1 MAMTTSRNAAQIN
14 VTPLIDVLLV
24 LLIIFMVITPTQS
37 LGLVADVPQ
46 PALDQD
52 RREPVPSTIVLA
64 IDQYEKLTL
73 NSQPVMLEELPG
85 RLREIFAR
93 RALKVIFLKGANEI
107 EFARIANLID
117 VAKGSG
123 IDHVALLT
131 N

>member
-1 MAMTTSRNAAQIN
+1 MTTSRNTAQIN

-46 PALDQD
+46 PVLDQD

-73 NSQPVMLEELPG
+73 NSQPVILEELPG

-93 RALKVIFLKGANEI
+93 RALKVIFLKGANDI

>member
-1 MAMTTSRNAAQIN
+1 MAMTTSRNTAQIN

-46 PALDQD
+46 PVLDQD

-73 NSQPVMLEELPG
+73 NSQPVILEELPG

-93 RALKVIFLKGANEI
+93 RALKVIFLKGANDI

>member
-85 RLREIFAR
+85 RLHEIFAR
-93 RALKVIFLKGANEI
+93 RALKVIFLKGANDI

>member
-1 MAMTTSRNAAQIN
+1 MTTSRNTAQIN

-46 PALDQD
+46 PVLDQD

-73 NSQPVMLEELPG
+73 NSQPVILEELPG

-93 RALKVIFLKGANEI
+93 RVLKVIFLKGANDI

>member
-1 MAMTTSRNAAQIN
+1 MAMTTSRNPAQIN
-14 VTPLIDVLLV
+14 VTPLVDVLLV

-37 LGLVADVPQ
+37 LGLTADVPQ
-46 PALDQD
+46 PAPDQE

-64 IDQYEKLTL
+64 IDQHEKLTL
-73 NSQPVMLEELPG
+73 NSQPIMREELRG

-107 EFARIANLID
+107 EFARVANLID

-123 IDHVALLT
+123 IDHAALLT
-131 N
+131 H